1 MDFNNQKNIKRPINE
16 NIKEANMLVI
26 DENGNKIGVMTRSN
40 ALNEANARGYDLIL
54 IVPRN
59 NNNYA
64 ICKIGDYG
72 KMLYEQKVKER
83 MSRKKQSVIKIK
95 EIKVRPQIAEND
107 LKWMA
112 NNAINWLNDN
122 NHVKFKI
129 RAFGRIG
136 TKAEL
141 IEETYKKFLNLIGD
155 AGKVLSPLKKTT
167 PVLYEATIVK
177 NK

>member
-1 MDFNNQKNIKRPINE
+1 
-16 NIKEANMLVI
+16 
-26 DENGNKIGVMTRSN
+26 
-40 ALNEANARGYDLIL
+40 
-54 IVPRN
+54 
-59 NNNYA
+59 
-64 ICKIGDYG
+64 
-72 KMLYEQKVKER
+72 MLYEQKVKER

-155 AGKVLSPLKKTT
+155 VGKVLSPLKKMT